1 MRLKVFRAA
10 RMADAMAML
19 REDLGEEAVI
29 LDTRRVGGGV
39 EITAALEA
47 EEPVLIPPA
56 AAIATMPTA
65 AAPPPTPSGPL
76 AFHNPPPALAA
87 ALSRGPLEETLGA
100 ALGFAP
106 LPEGRDRPLLLV
118 GPPGAGKTLTCAK
131 IAARMVLAGTPPV
144 IATTD
149 GQRAGAA
156 AQLAAFTGVLGLTL
170 AVATSPAALVKALAR
185 RAPDQPVLVDSAGCD
200 PFDPRQAVA
209 LHSFAAAIGAEPVL
223 VLPAGL
229 DALEAADLARAFAA
243 LGARHLV
250 PTRLDSARRL
260 GAVLA
265 AAEAGPLLLTEGGTS
280 PEVVQGL
287 EPLSPARL
295 AARLA
300 APRRGEAPAPQEA
313 A

>member
-1 MRLKVFRAA
+1 MRLRVFRAA

-19 REDLGEEAVI
+19 REELGDEAVI
-29 LDTRRVGGGV
+29 LDTRRAGGGV

-56 AAIATMPTA
+56 AAIAALPS
-65 AAPPPTPSGPL
+65 AAPPPPAPSGPL
-76 AFHNPPPALAA
+76 AFHNAPPALAA
-87 ALSRGPLEETLGA
+87 TLSRGPLEETLGT
-100 ALGFAP
+100 ALGFAA
-106 LPEGRDRPLLLV
+106 LPDGRDKPLLLV

-131 IAARMVLAGTPPV
+131 LAARMVLAGAPPV

-185 RAPDQPVLVDSAGCD
+185 RTPGQPVLVDSAGCD

-209 LHSFAAAIGAEPVL
+209 LHGFAAAIGAEPVL

-295 AARLA
+295 AARLV

>member
-19 REDLGEEAVI
+19 RQELGADAVI
-29 LDTRRVGGGV
+29 LGTRRVAQGV
-39 EITAALEA
+39 EVTAALEP
-47 EEPVLIPPA
+47 EEPVLIPPMA
-56 AAIATMPTA
+56 E
-65 AAPPPTPSGPL
+65 AAPAMPAPSGPL
-76 AFHNPPPALAA
+76 GFHNLPPGLAVALGGGPLEQALAA
-87 ALSRGPLEETLGA
+87 R
-100 ALGFAP
+100 LGFAP
-106 LPEGRDRPLLLV
+106 LPEARDRPLMLV

-131 IAARMVLAGTPPV
+131 LAARLVLRGAQPV
-144 IATTD
+144 VVTSD

-170 AVATSPAALVKALAR
+170 TVAHSPAALAKAMAR
-185 RAPDQPVLVDSAGCD
+185 RARGAPVLVDTAGVD
-200 PFDPRQAVA
+200 PFDAPQVIA
-209 LHSFAAAIGAEPVL
+209 LRGLAAAAGADLVL

-229 DALEAADLARAFAA
+229 DAAEAADLARAFAV

-265 AAEAGPLLLTEGGTS
+265 AAEAGPLLLTEAGIG
-280 PEVVQGL
+280 PEVVDGL
-287 EPLSPARL
+287 EPLSPAWL

-300 APRRGEAPAPQEA
+300 AAPRRGATPPLEA

>member
-10 RMADAMAML
+10 RMADAMAQL
-19 REDLGEEAVI
+19 RAELGAEAVI
-29 LDTRRVGGGV
+29 LGTRRVGTGV
-39 EITAALEA
+39 EVTAALEP
-47 EEPVLIPPA
+47 EEPVLIPPMA
-56 AAIATMPTA
+56 AAGPLLP
-65 AAPPPTPSGPL
+65 APAGPL
-76 AFHNPPPALAA
+76 AFHNLPAALAA
-87 ALSRGPLEETLGA
+87 ALGAGPLEATLA
-100 ALGFAP
+100 EAIGFAS
-106 LPEGRDRPLLLV
+106 LPGAEERPLMFV

-131 IAARMVLAGTPPV
+131 LAARMVLRGAQPV
-144 IATTD
+144 MVTAD

-156 AQLAAFTGVLGLTL
+156 AQLAAFTSVLGLTL
-170 AVATSPAALVKALAR
+170 AVAPSPASLGKALSR
-185 RAPDQPVLVDSAGCD
+185 RTRGQPVLVDTAGCD
-200 PFDPRQAVA
+200 PFDPPQAVA
-209 LHSFAAAIGAEPVL
+209 LRNLATVAGADLAL

-229 DALEAADLARAFAA
+229 DAAEAADIARAFAA

-265 AAEAGPLLLTEGGTS
+265 AAQAGPLLLTEAGIG
-280 PEVVQGL
+280 PEVVDGL

-300 APRRGEAPAPQEA
+300 AAPRRGLPSPQEA

>member
-10 RMADAMAML
+10 RMADAMAQL
-19 REDLGEEAVI
+19 REELGAEAVI
-29 LDTRRVGGGV
+29 LGTRRVGNDV
-39 EITAALEA
+39 EVTAALEP
-47 EEPVLIPPA
+47 EEPFLIPPMA
-56 AAIATMPTA
+56 ACGPMV
-65 AAPPPTPSGPL
+65 PPPAGPL
-76 AFHNPPPALAA
+76 AFHNLPAALAA
-87 ALSRGPLEETLGA
+87 ILGAGPLETKFAGA
-100 ALGFAP
+100 VGFAP
-106 LPEGRDRPLLLV
+106 LPEGQERPLMFV

-131 IAARMVLAGTPPV
+131 LAARMVLRGAHPV
-144 IATTD
+144 MVTAD

-156 AQLAAFTGVLGLTL
+156 AQLAAFTSVLGLTL
-170 AVATSPAALVKALAR
+170 AVAHSPASLGKALAR
-185 RAPDQPVLVDSAGCD
+185 RARGQPVIVDTAGCD
-200 PFDPRQAVA
+200 PFDPPQAVA
-209 LHSFAAAIGAEPVL
+209 LRNLATVAGADLTL

-229 DALEAADLARAFAA
+229 DSAEAADLARAFAA

-265 AAEAGPLLLTEGGTS
+265 AAQAGPLLLTEAGIG
-280 PEVVQGL
+280 PEVVDGL

-300 APRRGEAPAPQEA
+300 AAPRRAPPSPQEA

>member
-1 MRLKVFRAA
+1 MRIRVFRAA

-19 REDLGEEAVI
+19 REELGEEAVI
-29 LDTRRVGGGV
+29 LDTRRAGGGV

-56 AAIATMPTA
+56 AAIATLPTA
-65 AAPPPTPSGPL
+65 APPAAPVTGPL
-76 AFHNPPPALAA
+76 AFHNAPPSLAA
-87 ALSRGPLEETLGA
+87 ALARGPLEDTLGSVFRF
-100 ALGFAP
+100 GP
-106 LPEGRDRPLLLV
+106 LPDGREKPLLLV

-131 IAARMVLAGTPPV
+131 IAARMVLGGTPPV

-170 AVATSPAALVKALAR
+170 AVATSPGALVKALAR
-185 RAPDQPVLVDSAGCD
+185 RTQDQPVLVDSAGCD
-200 PFDPRQAVA
+200 PFDPRQAMA
-209 LHSFAAAIGAEPVL
+209 LHGFAVAIGAELVL

-300 APRRGEAPAPQEA
+300 APRRGDATSPLEA